1 MAPEAVNKSPVGI
14 VADLPAQKKK
24 PSEIR
29 AEKNQAT
36 REEGNALF
44 KAGNVTAAA
53 AKYTEC
59 IDSDSQDALSLANRA
74 ECYLRARQFTLALR
88 DADAARAADPSK
100 PKALYKRAM
109 ALNGLGRYPDA
120 VKTLKE
126 LLAVEPED
134 AAATNALAECE
145 MLTRQA
151 FLGDYDM
158 PALLFG
164 RLAMSFR
171 RCADYVGPVAV
182 ARVPGKG
189 RGVVVTKDVKAGDL
203 LCVSS
208 PLAVAP
214 LRAGA
219 EMALVQGL
227 VAAAARAPA
236 DMKLVAALPAA
247 SDASADDASAPLPD
261 LALFRRHLSRG
272 DESFPDPAPSQET
285 FARHCA
291 AVVKTAAVR
300 NAGSVGVYALPAL
313 VNHGC
318 APNAC
323 KGGDRAHRVP
333 ARRARHARGRGGA
346 HEVLRGDRARAR
358 ARRAG
363 EALRH
368 RKVRLPAL
376 RDGARGRSGG
386 GGGERRRRRR
396 RRSARARRRSR
407 TPANKKP
414 GMDRDGEKAAS
425 RAAAQVMDGLDVTSP
440 ATLVAAMR
448 GKAKASHS
456 EITAA
461 LAEWKRT
468 KGKSGAPDPNALV
481 ELATWFDAKATQIG
495 LDATRAA
502 WARTSVLQVYANIA
516 HCLSAAGLLEARA
529 ETLAKLAATLAAG
542 DGASFEHCKQLAV
555 AVQNARRLGGAE
567 AAKRAAAAEK
577 AAAATLAVRY
587 GCGGGEDE
595 TSREIVGEL
604 LKHLEHA
611 AMENVGEFCEA
622 S

>member
-1 MAPEAVNKSPVGI
+1 MRDLDLPVSKKTLSEASAERAAVTVAAVTVAHAPHARRAPHRSSAATPPNTILTMAPEAVNKSPVGI

-227 VAAAARAPA
+227 VAAAARAGGHEA
-236 DMKLVAALPAA
+236 RRG
-247 SDASADDASAPLPD
+247 SARLE
-261 LALFRRHLSRG
+261 RRVGGRRLR
-272 DESFPDPAPSQET
+272 APSRPRAVPQAPRGATSRSRTPRRRRRPSPGTAPRWSRRRRSET
-285 FARHCA
+285 PARWAC
-291 AVVKTAAVR
+291 TR
-300 NAGSVGVYALPAL
+300 SPAFI
-313 VNHGC
+313 NHGC

-323 KGGDRAHRVP
+323 KVVIGHTVFLRA
-333 ARRARHARGRGGA
+333 ARDMREGEEVLMKYFEVTAPEPERAAQAKRFGIEKCACRRCETEREGEAEARAASAAAAAAAKRAR
-346 HEVLRGDRARAR
+346 
-358 ARRAG
+358 
-363 EALRH
+363 EAA
-368 RKVRLPAL
+368 VA
-376 RDGARGRSGG
+376 D
-386 GGGERRRRRR
+386 
-396 RRSARARRRSR
+396 
-407 TPANKKP
+407 PANKKP
-414 GMDRDGEKAAS
+414 GMDRDGEKAARARRTGDGRPRGDVPGDARRGGAARRRRRTAKS
-425 RAAAQVMDGLDVTSP
+425 PPRSPSGSAPRARAARRTRRTRSWSWR
-440 ATLVAAMR
+440 R
-448 GKAKASHS
+448 GS
-456 EITAA
+456 TR
-461 LAEWKRT
+461 KR
-468 KGKSGAPDPNALV
+468 
-481 ELATWFDAKATQIG
+481 
-495 LDATRAA
+495 
-502 WARTSVLQVYANIA
+502 
-516 HCLSAAGLLEARA
+516 
-529 ETLAKLAATLAAG
+529 
-542 DGASFEHCKQLAV
+542 
-555 AVQNARRLGGAE
+555 RRLGWTP
-567 AAKRAAAAEK
+567 RARRGRARPCCRC
-577 AAAATLAVRY
+577 TP
-587 GCGGGEDE
+587 
-595 TSREIVGEL
+595 TSRT
-604 LKHLEHA
+604 A
-611 AMENVGEFCEA
+611 
-622 S
+622 

>member
-236 DMKLVAALPAA
+236 DMKLVAALPAS

-300 NAGSVGVYALPAL
+300 NAGSVGVYALPAFI
-313 VNHGC
+313 NHGC

-323 KGGDRAHRVP
+323 KVVIGHTVF
-333 ARRARHARGRGGA
+333 
-346 HEVLRGDRARAR
+346 L
-358 ARRAG
+358 
-363 EALRH
+363 
-368 RKVRLPAL
+368 
-376 RDGARGRSGG
+376 
-386 GGGERRRRRR
+386 
-396 RRSARARRRSR
+396 
-407 TPANKKP
+407 
-414 GMDRDGEKAAS
+414 
-425 RAAAQVMDGLDVTSP
+425 RAARD
-440 ATLVAAMR
+440 MR
-448 GKAKASHS
+448 EG
-456 EITAA
+456 E
-461 LAEWKRT
+461 E
-468 KGKSGAPDPNALV
+468 V
-481 ELATWFDAKATQIG
+481 
-495 LDATRAA
+495 
-502 WARTSVLQVYANIA
+502 
-516 HCLSAAGLLEARA
+516 
-529 ETLAKLAATLAAG
+529 KLAAALAAG

-604 LKHLEHA
+604 LKHLERA
-611 AMENVGEFCEA
+611 AAENVGEFCEA

>member
-164 RLAMSFR
+164 RLEMSFR

-227 VAAAARAPA
+227 VATAARARGHEA
-236 DMKLVAALPAA
+236 RRGSAAS

-300 NAGSVGVYALPAL
+300 NAGSVGVYALPAFI
-313 VNHGC
+313 NHGC

-323 KGGDRAHRVP
+323 KVVIGHTVFLRAARDMREGEEVP
-333 ARRARHARGRGGA
+333 MKYFEVTAPEPERAAQAGA
-346 HEVLRGDRARAR
+346 
-358 ARRAG
+358 
-363 EALRH
+363 RH

-376 RDGARGRSGG
+376 RGRSARGEAEGG
-386 GGGERRRRRR
+386 GARRRRRGGT
-396 RRSARARRRSR
+396 RARRRSR
-407 TPANKKP
+407 TP
-414 GMDRDGEKAAS
+414 RTRS
-425 RAAAQVMDGLDVTSP
+425 RAWIVT
-440 ATLVAAMR
+440 AR
-448 GKAKASHS
+448 G
-456 EITAA
+456 
-461 LAEWKRT
+461 
-468 KGKSGAPDPNALV
+468 
-481 ELATWFDAKATQIG
+481 
-495 LDATRAA
+495 
-502 WARTSVLQVYANIA
+502 
-516 HCLSAAGLLEARA
+516 
-529 ETLAKLAATLAAG
+529 
-542 DGASFEHCKQLAV
+542 
-555 AVQNARRLGGAE
+555 GGA
-567 AAKRAAAAEK
+567 RPH
-577 AAAATLAVRY
+577 
-587 GCGGGEDE
+587 G
-595 TSREIVGEL
+595 
-604 LKHLEHA
+604 
-611 AMENVGEFCEA
+611 
-622 S
+622 

>member
-236 DMKLVAALPAA
+236 DMKLVAALPAS

-300 NAGSVGVYALPAL
+300 NAGSVGVYALPAFI
-313 VNHGC
+313 NHGC

-323 KGGDRAHRVP
+323 KVVIGHTVFLRA
-333 ARRARHARGRGGA
+333 ARDMREGEEVLMKYFEVTAPEPERAAQAKRFGIEKCACRRCETEREGEAEAAAASAAAAAAAKRAR
-346 HEVLRGDRARAR
+346 
-358 ARRAG
+358 
-363 EALRH
+363 EAA
-368 RKVRLPAL
+368 VA
-376 RDGARGRSGG
+376 D
-386 GGGERRRRRR
+386 
-396 RRSARARRRSR
+396 
-407 TPANKKP
+407 PANKKP

-425 RAAAQVMDGLDVTSP
+425 RAAAQVMDGLAVTSP

-456 EITAA
+456 EISAA

-468 KGKSGAPDPNALV
+468 KGKSSAPDPNALV

-495 LDATRAA
+495 LDPTRAA

>member
-1 MAPEAVNKSPVGI
+1 MAPEAVKKSPVGI

-29 AEKNQAT
+29 AEKNEAT

-59 IDSDSQDALSLANRA
+59 IDSDPQDALSLANRA
-74 ECYLRARQFTLALR
+74 ECYLRARQFHLALR
-88 DADAARAADPSK
+88 DADAARAADPAK

-109 ALNGLGRYPDA
+109 ALNGLGRYPEA

-134 AAATNALAECE
+134 AAAKNALAECE
-145 MLTRQA
+145 MLTQQA
-151 FLGDYDM
+151 FMGDYNM

-182 ARVPGKG
+182 APIPEKG

-219 EMALVQGL
+219 EMALIQGL

-236 DMKLVAALPAA
+236 DMKLISCLPVE
-247 SDASADDASAPLPD
+247 SDAAKAGEAPVPD
-261 LALFRRHLSRG
+261 LALFRKHLSKG
-272 DESFPDPAPSQET
+272 DETFPDPMPSQET

-300 NAGSVGVYALPAL
+300 NATSVGVYALPSF

-323 KGGDRAHRVP
+323 KVVIGHTLFLRAARDMQKGEEVVMKYFEVTSPEPERAALAKRFGIDACACQRCKLERVGEVE
-333 ARRARHARGRGGA
+333 AAAASAEAAAAAKRAR
-346 HEVLRGDRARAR
+346 
-358 ARRAG
+358 
-363 EALRH
+363 EAA
-368 RKVRLPAL
+368 VA
-376 RDGARGRSGG
+376 D
-386 GGGERRRRRR
+386 
-396 RRSARARRRSR
+396 
-407 TPANKKP
+407 PANKKP

-425 RAAAQVMDGLDVTSP
+425 RAAAQVMESLAVTSP

-448 GKAKASHS
+448 GKAKASHA

-468 KGKSGAPDPNALV
+468 KGKSGAPDPNVLV

-495 LDATRAA
+495 LDDTRAA

-516 HCLSAAGLLEARA
+516 HCLSAAGLLEARG
-529 ETLAKLAATLAAG
+529 EVLTKLAATLAAG

-567 AAKRAAAAEK
+567 AAKRTAEAEK
-577 AAAATLAVRY
+577 EAASTLAVRY
-587 GCGGGEDE
+587 GCGAGEDE
-595 TSREIVGEL
+595 REITLEL

-611 AMENVGEFCEA
+611 AMESVGEFCEGA
-622 S
+622 